1 MLVLMTRM
9 YRVMYILV
17 SCLHTVPVMQYT
29 VYMLDKIQLVSTMY
43 TVQVSLQGTA
53 PAPGWTAP
61 ATMTKKSLQGL
72 LTLSSGPFASC
83 PLEREPPSPLAFR
96 RYILLTPE
104 GAQCLATWKQSTD
117 FPARLEL
124 TPVSCYPM
132 TAVADSYPHLISLY
146 LPLFLWPFG
155 VGEINLLSGPSPL
168 HDSTYFYQI

>member
-1 MLVLMTRM
+1 MLAYSTSDAVH
-9 YRVMYILV
+9 RVYV
-17 SCLHTVPVMQYT
+17 RQDTTC
-29 VYMLDKIQLVSTMY
+29 VYDVHSTSITARDRAGARLDCPRDHGKKIITGHFL
-43 TVQVSLQGTA
+43 
-53 PAPGWTAP
+53 
-61 ATMTKKSLQGL
+61 
-72 LTLSSGPFASC
+72 LSSGPFASC